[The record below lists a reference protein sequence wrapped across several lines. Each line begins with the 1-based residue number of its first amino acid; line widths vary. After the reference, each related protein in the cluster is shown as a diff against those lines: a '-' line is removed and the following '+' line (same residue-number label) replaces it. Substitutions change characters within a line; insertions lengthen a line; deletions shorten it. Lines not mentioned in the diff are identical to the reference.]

1 MSGTR
6 LERLTDRLNQ
16 AFTPDDLDVV
26 DDSHHHA
33 GHSGAADGRSH
44 FTVLV
49 VSSRFA
55 GLGTLKRHRLV
66 YEAVGDMM
74 TTDIHALS
82 IQAIA
87 PGEAITD

>member
-1 MSGTR
+1 MTETR
-6 LERLTDRLNQ
+6 LDRLTNRLNR
-16 AFTPDDLDVV
+16 AFAPERLDVV

-33 GHSGAADGRSH
+33 GHAGSADGRGH
-44 FTVLV
+44 FSVRL

-55 GLGTLKRHRLV
+55 GLGSLKRHRLV

-87 PGEAITD
+87 PGEAATD